1 MKCIICDADS
11 GIASLHY
18 FCIHHSHK
26 EREEYIEKYEYFE
39 DYNVDYNEFKHAIH
53 QRLDHVRP
61 ITMIEVLNE
70 NENKEET
77 QSVFHYILNGETLF
91 TLNAT
96 EFNYKSGKTLDT
108 EGDEIM
114 VYIPPGSDYVYF
126 IVPGELEILRQE
138 SISKIIRDNCQ
149 VLDINPNELSSVLK
163 KKYHKAALKN
173 HPDKGGDEIEFK
185 KVQEAYEIL
194 KHRESPETLFKGKCE
209 LISFNPKVLIQL
221 VMCPYEIDFDGLVL
235 EHEIL
240 KHGTLYYFSPLKKR
254 FSPNIFY
261 RTFFAP
267 YFVERNIQKWYN
279 NLPNEFKLSS
289 TSNDKIL
296 FGKHSVSRYNKEN
309 IKSIFDRCV
318 SVSGCM
324 FRYYGNK
331 ELWDHMKSL
340 FQRLGLSITPV
351 PGDIC
356 KVRLDTQELFNQLAI
371 ESFRNP
377 LTKESVSNVLQTMC
391 D

>member
-126 IVPGELEILRQE
+126 IVPGEQ
-138 SISKIIRDNCQ
+138 C
-149 VLDINPNELSSVLK
+149 
-163 KKYHKAALKN
+163 
-173 HPDKGGDEIEFK
+173 
-185 KVQEAYEIL
+185 
-194 KHRESPETLFKGKCE
+194 
-209 LISFNPKVLIQL
+209 
-221 VMCPYEIDFDGLVL
+221 
-235 EHEIL
+235 
-240 KHGTLYYFSPLKKR
+240 
-254 FSPNIFY
+254 
-261 RTFFAP
+261 
-267 YFVERNIQKWYN
+267 
-279 NLPNEFKLSS
+279 
-289 TSNDKIL
+289 
-296 FGKHSVSRYNKEN
+296 
-309 IKSIFDRCV
+309 
-318 SVSGCM
+318 
-324 FRYYGNK
+324 
-331 ELWDHMKSL
+331 
-340 FQRLGLSITPV
+340 
-351 PGDIC
+351 
-356 KVRLDTQELFNQLAI
+356 
-371 ESFRNP
+371 RNP
-377 LTKESVSNVLQTMC
+377 RP
-391 D
+391 